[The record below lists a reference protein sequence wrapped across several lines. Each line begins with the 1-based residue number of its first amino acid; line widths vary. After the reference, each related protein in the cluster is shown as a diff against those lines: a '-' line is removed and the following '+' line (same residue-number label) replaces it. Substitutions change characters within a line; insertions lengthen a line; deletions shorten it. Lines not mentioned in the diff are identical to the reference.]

1 MKLGPGVLSSN
12 ILKLSATAVATPLTS
27 LFNYC
32 ILTSTLPS
40 DWKMSNVTPI
50 HKRVDV
56 TDRNNY
62 RPVSVLSTISKL
74 FEKAIFNQLYAFLYT
89 IILTKLVGFPQGKFL
104 RYSPDQTN
112 RQLERR
118 MQRKERIGCICYR
131 SVQGFLLHVPL
142 LRSYLYKYKQRWHAT
157 VRAQNDHLFVV
168 AFRREVSLALYC
180 LTSLWK
186 IWTKLF
192 LSLPSKQTIYD
203 SMYDKQV
210 LVLLQY
216 TLNQGRERQ
225 LSS

>member
-1 MKLGPGVLSSN
+1 MNAMKLGPGVLSSN

-50 HKRVDV
+50 HKKVDV

-142 LRSYLYKYKQRWHAT
+142 LRSYLYKYKQR
-157 VRAQNDHLFVV
+157 
-168 AFRREVSLALYC
+168 
-180 LTSLWK
+180 
-186 IWTKLF
+186 
-192 LSLPSKQTIYD
+192 
-203 SMYDKQV
+203 
-210 LVLLQY
+210 
-216 TLNQGRERQ
+216 
-225 LSS
+225 